1 MPEPPRPDIGFSD
14 SARAARTNLSAP
26 VRLRA
31 AGQDEWVEGITC
43 NISRSGILIETN
55 SKLPADTP
63 IEITFML
70 RRKGDTPLQV
80 NADVVRVEEP
90 TGGMP
95 RIAARFA
102 AQMGLEIFQRPGRA

>member
-1 MPEPPRPDIGFSD
+1 
-14 SARAARTNLSAP
+14 
-26 VRLRA
+26 
-31 AGQDEWVEGITC
+31 
-43 NISRSGILIETN
+43 
-55 SKLPADTP
+55 
-63 IEITFML
+63 ML

-80 NADVVRVEEP
+80 HAQVVRVEEP

>member
-1 MPEPPRPDIGFSD
+1 MAEPPRPDIGFSD
-14 SARAARTNLSAP
+14 SARATRTNLSAP
-26 VRLRA
+26 VKFRA
-31 AGQDEWVEGITC
+31 ADQEEWIEGVTC

-55 SKLPADTP
+55 AKLPSETP

-80 NADVVRVEEP
+80 NAQVVRVEEP

>member
-1 MPEPPRPDIGFSD
+1 MSEPPRPDIGFSD
-14 SARAARTNLSAP
+14 SARAVRTNLSAP
-26 VRLRA
+26 VRLRV
-31 AGQDEWVEGITC
+31 AGQDEWMEGTTC
-43 NISRSGILIETN
+43 NVSRSGILIETN
-55 SKLPADTP
+55 SRFPAETP

-80 NADVVRVEEP
+80 HAQVVRVEEP

>member
-14 SARAARTNLSAP
+14 SARAARTPLTAP
-26 VRLRA
+26 VKVRA
-31 AGQDEWVEGITC
+31 ANQHEWIEGVTC
-43 NISRSGILIETN
+43 NISRTGILIQTN

-70 RRKGDTPLQV
+70 RRKGDTPVQIQ
-80 NADVVRVEEP
+80 AEVVRVEESA
-90 TGGMP
+90 GGMP

-102 AQMGLEIFQRPGRA
+102 AQMGLEIFQKPARA

>member
-31 AGQDEWVEGITC
+31 AGQDEWLEGTTC
-43 NISRSGILIETN
+43 NVSRSGILIQTN
-55 SKLPADTP
+55 APLPRDTP

-80 NADVVRVEEP
+80 KAEVVRIEEP
-90 TGGMP
+90 VGEMP

-102 AQMGLEIFQRPGRA
+102 AQMGLEIFQKPARA

>member
-1 MPEPPRPDIGFSD
+1 MVEPPRPDIGFSD
-14 SARAARTNLSAP
+14 SARAARTSLSAP

-31 AGQDEWVEGITC
+31 TGEDEWIEGTTC
-43 NISRSGILIETN
+43 NISRSGILIEAT
-55 SKLPADTP
+55 SKLPTETP

-80 NADVVRVEEP
+80 NAEVVRVEEP
-90 TGGMP
+90 NGGMP

-102 AQMGLEIFQRPGRA
+102 AQMGLEIFQKPARA

>member
-1 MPEPPRPDIGFSD
+1 MSEPPRPDIGFSD

-31 AGQDEWVEGITC
+31 AGQQEWVEGVTC
-43 NISRSGILIETN
+43 NISRSGILIQTN

-70 RRKGDTPLQV
+70 RRKGDTPLQIQ
-80 NADVVRVEEP
+80 AEIVRVEEP
-90 TGGMP
+90 VGEMP

-102 AQMGLEIFQRPGRA
+102 SQMGLEIFQRPGRA

>member
-14 SARAARTNLSAP
+14 SARAARTPLSAP
-26 VRLRA
+26 VKLRA
-31 AGQDEWVEGITC
+31 ADSDEWIEGVTC

-55 SKLPADTP
+55 SKLPLDTP

-70 RRKGDTPLQV
+70 RRKGDTPMQV
-80 NADVVRVEEP
+80 QAEVVRVEEP

-102 AQMGLEIFQRPGRA
+102 AQMGLEIFQKPGRA

>member
-1 MPEPPRPDIGFSD
+1 MSEPPRPDIGFSD
-14 SARAARTNLSAP
+14 SARAVRTSLSAP
-26 VRLRA
+26 VRLRV
-31 AGQDEWVEGITC
+31 AGDEEWIEGTTC
-43 NISRSGILIETN
+43 NISRSGILIQTN
-55 SKLPADTP
+55 SKLPTDTP

-80 NADVVRVEEP
+80 NAEVVRVEEP

>member
-1 MPEPPRPDIGFSD
+1 MLEPPRPDIGFSD
-14 SARAARTNLSAP
+14 SARAVRTSLSAP
-26 VRLRA
+26 VRLRV
-31 AGQDEWVEGITC
+31 AGDEEWIEGTTC
-43 NISRSGILIETN
+43 NISRSGILIQTN
-55 SKLPADTP
+55 SKLPTDTP

-80 NADVVRVEEP
+80 NAEVVRVEAP

-102 AQMGLEIFQRPGRA
+102 AQMGLEIFQWPGRA

>member
-1 MPEPPRPDIGFSD
+1 MSEPTRPDIGFSD
-14 SARAARTNLSAP
+14 SARAARSTLSAP
-26 VRLRA
+26 VKVRA
-31 AGQDEWVEGITC
+31 ANQDEWIEGVTC
-43 NISRSGILIETN
+43 NISRTGILIETN

-70 RRKGDTPLQV
+70 RRKGDTPVQIQ
-80 NADVVRVEEP
+80 AEVVRVEEP

-102 AQMGLEIFQRPGRA
+102 AQMGLEIFQKPARA